1 MNPLSRMVKKA
12 EDLLRRIRIETAKN
26 RQTSGIPIETYKNYC
41 LTYAD
46 RINRLRG
53 IPQWKKAEAREK
65 VFKVYF
71 DLQDFKGAERQTLK
85 PNVEIPFSSLP
96 GNITRYLVSADSYQ
110 GGLGFSVARGLFLQ
124 DSHQQSN
131 PYWKPPQRRSP
142 VYSVPK
148 SEYARLIEEYYWKR
162 KLTIEEWIE
171 DFERERQEHL
181 YEMRQLRIPGYPD
194 NKRLLIM

>member
-1 MNPLSRMVKKA
+1 MNPLSRIVKRA

-26 RQTSGIPIETYKNYC
+26 RQNSGIPIETYKNYC

-46 RINRLRG
+46 KINRLRG

-85 PNVEIPFSSLP
+85 PNIEIPFSSLP
-96 GNITRYLVSADSYQ
+96 ENITRYLVSADAYQ
-110 GGLGFSVARGLFLQ
+110 GGLGFSAARGLFLQ

-131 PYWKPPQRRSP
+131 PYWKPPKRRSP
-142 VYSVPK
+142 VYNVPE
-148 SEYARLIEEYYWKR
+148 SEYARLIEEHYWKR
-162 KLTIEEWIE
+162 TLTLEEWIE

-194 NKRLLIM
+194 NKHVPIM

>member
-1 MNPLSRMVKKA
+1 MNPLSRIVKRA

-26 RQTSGIPIETYKNYC
+26 RQNSGIPIETYKNYC

-46 RINRLRG
+46 KIHRLRG
-53 IPQWKKAEAREK
+53 IPHWKKAEAREK

-85 PNVEIPFSSLP
+85 PNIEIPFSSLP
-96 GNITRYLVSADSYQ
+96 ENITRYLVSADSYQ

-142 VYSVPK
+142 VYNVPE

-162 KLTIEEWIE
+162 TLTLEEWIE

-194 NKRLLIM
+194 IKHVLIL

>member
-1 MNPLSRMVKKA
+1 MSPLSKIVKRA

-26 RQTSGIPIETYKNYC
+26 RQNSGIPIETYKNYC

-131 PYWKPPQRRSP
+131 PYWKPSKRRYP
-142 VYSVPK
+142 VYNVPK
-148 SEYARLIEEYYWKR
+148 SEYARLIEEHYWKR
-162 KLTIEEWIE
+162 TLTLEEWIE

-181 YEMRQLRIPGYPD
+181 YEMRQLRIPSNPD
-194 NKRLLIM
+194 NKHVLIL